1 MSLLPVVENSP
12 FVSWASFAGDSSEDT
27 EFVFSGRLLRS
38 RVRRLSLLPYLVQ
51 DKVKTTNHNRQKIL
65 NFPVENYK
73 LYVHHVRAHHVGCW
87 LLTNP
92 AVLCRLF
99 PY

>member
-51 DKVKTTNHNRQKIL
+51 VKVKTTNHKQTEDL
-65 NFPVENYK
+65 K
-73 LYVHHVRAHHVGCW
+73 LSYGK
-87 LLTNP
+87 L
-92 AVLCRLF
+92 
-99 PY
+99 